1 MVSFARPVKAGFLFT
16 LFLAA
21 LSNSFQVFATDDAYL
36 KMLEGEAEDLRLDQ
50 SGQLKKQEEVV
61 DVKSSK
67 ESIKKTNWTWEGDLE
82 GDILPPG
89 LTQDEFKSLLEQ
101 NFYGTFVFYRKLSS
115 IDRQTVHYHYSKKQK
130 AELDIVRQEILD
142 LLKR

>member
-1 MVSFARPVKAGFLFT
+1 MVPFFRPVKTSLLSTSLFVVV
-16 LFLAA
+16 A
-21 LSNSFQVFATDDAYL
+21 LSSFQVTATDDAYL
-36 KMLEGEAEDLRLDQ
+36 KMLEGEAEGSTLDQ
-50 SGQLKKQEEVV
+50 SGQLHEQKVV

-67 ESIKKTNWTWEGDLE
+67 ESIKKTNWTWEGNLE

-89 LTQDEFKSLLEQ
+89 LVQDEFASLLEQ

-115 IDRQTVHYHYSKKQK
+115 IDKQTVHYHYFKSQK
-130 AELDIVRQEILD
+130 AELDAVRKEILD